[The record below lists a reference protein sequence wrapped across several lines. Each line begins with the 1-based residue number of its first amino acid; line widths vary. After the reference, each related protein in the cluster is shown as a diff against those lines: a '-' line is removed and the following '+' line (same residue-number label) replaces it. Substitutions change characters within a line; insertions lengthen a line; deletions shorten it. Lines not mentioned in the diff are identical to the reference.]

1 MPVKDLHLVKKPQIK
16 LELDKIN
23 PRLLHISANTLL
35 KNVYL
40 YQKNVPLHLS
50 ENYFDLPANEVK
62 TILLP
67 KDIIDVKDINV
78 LFLNEL

>member
-1 MPVKDLHLVKKPQIK
+1 MAKPHIK
-16 LELDKIN
+16 MELDNIN

-40 YQKNVPLHLS
+40 YQENVPLHLS

-67 KDIIDVKDINV
+67 KDVIDIKGIKV
-78 LFLNEL
+78 LFLNQL